1 MAGVKVQ
8 GFRIWKTGKRE
19 LALNIGQMFGREIQA
34 KMGRVFFLG
43 GVVGTSVT
51 RFGDILLPRQNLKA
65 FDHCWMVC

>member
-34 KMGRVFFLG
+34 KMGRVFFWG
-43 GVVGTSVT
+43 GGSWDQCDQIW
-51 RFGDILLPRQNLKA
+51 RHFAPSAKFKSL
-65 FDHCWMVC
+65 